1 MQLDQRR
8 LQSQLHSFYN
18 GFMDRLAP
26 DDREAII
33 DAHAR
38 LSDFSAQAPTL
49 KVGDEA
55 PDFTLPNQHGRLTRL
70 ADQLRIGPVAVLF
83 VRGEWCPFCALTLRA
98 YQAALPAIHEAGGSL
113 FALTPQPP
121 DRCTT
126 MAERDLLAFPTLSD
140 AGNKVAERYGIV
152 YDMPTTVRP
161 LYLRLGHDLPRINCT
176 GDWRLPLPATFLVG
190 TDGRIALA
198 DVQTSFQE
206 RLDPAVLIAKLQSLD
221 SQA

>member
-8 LQSQLHSFYN
+8 LQNQLHSFYD
-18 GFMDRLAP
+18 GFMGRLAP
-26 DDREAII
+26 DDRKAIV

-38 LSDFSAQAPTL
+38 VSEFSAQASAL

-55 PDFTLPNQHGRLTRL
+55 PDFTLADQHGRLTRL
-70 ADQLRIGPVAVLF
+70 ADQLHVGPVAVLF

-126 MAERDLLAFPTLSD
+126 MAERDLLAFSTLSD

-152 YDMPTTVRP
+152 YEMPTLVRP
-161 LYLRLGHDLPRINCT
+161 LYLRLGHDLPEINRT

-190 TDGRIALA
+190 TDRRIALA

-206 RLDPAVLIAKLQSLD
+206 RLDPAVLVAKLQSLA